1 MIEFFYVFSILRF
14 LLRNVHVSD
23 EWKNQVNDPLE
34 PIAQTKKWRIATGM
48 PEDWV
53 NHPVWQQGS
62 F

>member
-1 MIEFFYVFSILRF
+1 MKEYFYVLLILRF

-23 EWKNQVNDPLE
+23 EWNNQMNDLLE
-34 PIAQTKKWRIATGM
+34 PIAQTEKLRIAIGV

-53 NHPVWQQGS
+53 NYPVWQQGS